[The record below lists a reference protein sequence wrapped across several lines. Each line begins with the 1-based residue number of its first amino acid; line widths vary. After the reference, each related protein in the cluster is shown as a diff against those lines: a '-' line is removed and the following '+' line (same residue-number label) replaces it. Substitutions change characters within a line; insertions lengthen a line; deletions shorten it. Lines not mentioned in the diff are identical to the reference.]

1 MKAVSKRLL
10 YWVPRILTILFAVF
24 VNVFAMDVFSEHVPF
39 WRLMLA
45 LLMHLIPTFVVLI
58 ALALAWRWE
67 WIGAVAYVA
76 LGVFYIWSFA
86 GRFPLLTYVVIAG
99 PMFVIGGLF
108 AMNWMLR
115 KEVRGVLRPVA

>member
-1 MKAVSKRLL
+1 MKSVSKRLL
-10 YWVPRILTILFAVF
+10 YWVPRIFTILFAMF
-24 VNVFAMDVFSEHVPF
+24 VSVFALDVFGEHLPF

-45 LLMHLIPTFVVLI
+45 LFLHLIPTFVLLI

-67 WIGAVAYVA
+67 WIGAVAYA
-76 LGVFYIWSFA
+76 GLGVFYICNFA

-99 PMFVIGGLF
+99 PLFLIGGLF

-115 KEVRGVLRPVA
+115 KEVRGVLRPAA

>member
-1 MKAVSKRLL
+1 MKTVSKRLL

-24 VNVFAMDVFSEHVPF
+24 VSVFAMDVFGEGLPF

-67 WIGAVAYVA
+67 WIGGVAYVG

-99 PMFVIGGLF
+99 PLFLIGGLF

-115 KEVRGVLRPVA
+115 KEVRGVLRPAA